1 MNPSIFARQ
10 PLSFRKTAVVLIVS
24 MVLMWFDSKNP
35 DWFSPLRSRSHAAMQ
50 PIYELSLLPSYAT
63 HWVSGRAQSKEAL
76 RRENVQLK
84 SELMHA
90 QAKLQQQDYILAQNA
105 RLQGILSTTKP
116 EQFDL
121 NLAQVIGTDTNPLK
135 QIVVL
140 NKGEH
145 DGVQVGQTVIDERG
159 ILGQIINVYPNTSRL
174 LLITDELQSVA
185 VTVKRTGQRA
195 IVTGDGTPASLK
207 LDYVFK
213 TSDIRVGD
221 ELISSGMGGRIPA
234 GYQVGR
240 VIYINS
246 GLGDNFMHVKVA
258 PAANF
263 TDNSYVLILQE
274 KSPDGSPSQQ
284 RSNDHKLPKELQS
297 EHRNSTLVSES
308 KAAISPSAALT
319 ANANLSDNFN
329 LADSDSNVAN
339 NSNFKGNIQVSS
351 QLQGQT
357 PSSMIPPSFGLP
369 QRLVDSGI

>member
-1 MNPSIFARQ
+1 MNPNPSLFARQ
-10 PLSFRKTAVVLIVS
+10 PLSFRKTAVVLIIA

-35 DWFSPLRSRSHAAMQ
+35 NWFEPLRSRSHAAMQ
-50 PIYELSLLPSYAT
+50 PIYELSLLPSYAM
-63 HWVSGRAQSKEAL
+63 HWASGRLQSKEAL

-84 SELMHA
+84 SALIHA

-145 DGVQVGQTVIDERG
+145 DGVEVGQTVIDERG

-195 IVTGDGTPASLK
+195 IVTGEGTPASLK
-207 LDYVFK
+207 LNYVFK
-213 TSDIRVGD
+213 TSDVRVGD
-221 ELISSGMGGRIPA
+221 ELISSGLGDRIPA

-240 VIYINS
+240 VSYVDPS
-246 GLGDNFMHVKVA
+246 LGDNFMHIEVT
-258 PAANF
+258 PAGNL

-274 KSPDGSPSQQ
+274 KSTNAGRKPIANNQPAKSVSPANLLSATPSDEQ
-284 RSNDHKLPKELQS
+284 ELQS
-297 EHRNSTLVSES
+297 SVAH
-308 KAAISPSAALT
+308 
-319 ANANLSDNFN
+319 ANAAPQLSNTRAS
-329 LADSDSNVAN
+329 LANAQDITTQSAVD
-339 NSNFKGNIQVSS
+339 
-351 QLQGQT
+351 
-357 PSSMIPPSFGLP
+357 GL
-369 QRLVDSGI
+369 